1 MLLHNSRTLVRFG
14 VIASTVAVSVAST
27 AIPALASA
35 GEEGIDSGPGLGLGL
50 TLLIFIGIPLGVFV
64 LFAALVYGPGL
75 LRRPRYRPGYQEWGY
90 RPLWIGGPEDPDT
103 ALTSTRSDEV
113 LEVRGGGAGASW

>member
-1 MLLHNSRTLVRFG
+1 VLQNKSRTLRR
-14 VIASTVAVSVAST
+14 IAVVASVVSAGVLST
-27 AIPALASA
+27 ALPALASS
-35 GEEGIDSGPGLGLGL
+35 GQEGIDPGSGLGLGL

-64 LFAALVYGPGL
+64 LLTLLVYGPGW

-103 ALTSTRSDEV
+103 ALTASSPDAV
-113 LEVRGGGAGASW
+113 IDVRGGGAGASW